1 MKLNHSIRFVG
12 LTFIAVSGIIGS
24 GWIFGPLL
32 TSQLASP
39 SSIIA

>member
-1 MKLNHSIRFVG
+1 MKLNHSIGFVG